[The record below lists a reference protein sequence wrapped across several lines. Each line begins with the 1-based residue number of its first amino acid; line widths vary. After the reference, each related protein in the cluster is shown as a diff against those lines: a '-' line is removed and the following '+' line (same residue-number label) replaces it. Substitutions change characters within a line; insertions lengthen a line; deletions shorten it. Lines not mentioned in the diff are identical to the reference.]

1 MFNLRT
7 ESRSQLKRIVVA
19 GTGGIL
25 LGMVLIALNLV
36 LPLVAATG
44 YEPTNI
50 AFGAFGIVVV
60 VLATHPT
67 YQAAERLDST

>member
-25 LGMVLIALNLV
+25 LGMVLIGFNLV
-36 LPLVAATG
+36 VPLVAATG
-44 YEPTNI
+44 YDTTNFI
-50 AFGAFGIVVV
+50 FGAFGIVVV

-67 YQAAERLDST
+67 YQAAEMLDST